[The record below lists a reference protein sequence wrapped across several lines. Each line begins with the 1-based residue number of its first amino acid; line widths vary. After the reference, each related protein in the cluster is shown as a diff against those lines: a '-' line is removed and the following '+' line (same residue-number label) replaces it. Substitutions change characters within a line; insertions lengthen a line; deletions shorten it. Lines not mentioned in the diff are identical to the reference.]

1 MDVLSEVLRV
11 VRLSGAIHFCA
22 EFTRPWAILTSP
34 PETLTS
40 RLVPGA
46 EAVIPFHIATAGS
59 CWLSWGKVEPI
70 AIEVGDVVV
79 FARGAQ
85 HVLASEPGVPPVP
98 IKDIYQPSTEQITV
112 LRHGGGGEEC
122 HFVCGFLHSDQR
134 FGPLL
139 DTMPALTCVRV
150 RNGALHLEAFT
161 EAGRYAEPITL
172 AEDPHWWTAAI
183 DHLISE
189 TAKPG
194 PGNRAVLARLS
205 ELLFVEVVRWQLSYV
220 SAGHSGWLAGLNDTH
235 VGRVLSLL
243 HAEPARPW
251 TVEELADRA
260 GISRATLAKRFVELV
275 GETPMQYLAGWR
287 MHLAR
292 RHLRESTLGLA
303 EIAARAGYES
313 EAAFSRA
320 FRRLVGVPPAS
331 WRQANAPSSEF
342 QSGQTNGSSTKD
354 IQHPTF
360 GQRAPFAKTL
370 VLDSSEVGLARSVGV
385 PSLDPLRRSRD

>member
-22 EFTRPWAILTSP
+22 EFSQPWAILTSP
-34 PETLTS
+34 PEMLAS

-46 EAVIPFHIATAGS
+46 EAVIPFHIATAGR

-70 AIEVGDVVV
+70 PIEVGDVVV

-85 HVLASEPGVPPVP
+85 HVLASASGVTPVP
-98 IKDIYQPSTEQITV
+98 IKDIYRPSPAQITV

-122 HFVCGFLHSDQR
+122 RFVCGFLHSDQR

-150 RNGALHLEAFT
+150 RDGVLLLETFT
-161 EAGRYAEPITL
+161 DTGRYADPIAL
-172 AEDPHWWTAAI
+172 AEGPHWWQAAI
-183 DHLISE
+183 GHLVNE

-205 ELLFVEVVRWQLSYV
+205 ELLFMEVVRWQLTYISE
-220 SAGHSGWLAGLNDTH
+220 GNSGWLAGLNDAH
-235 VGRVLSLL
+235 VGRALSLM
-243 HAEPARPW
+243 HGDPARAW
-251 TVEELADRA
+251 TVEELAQES
-260 GISRATLAKRFVELV
+260 GISRASLAKRFVDLV
-275 GETPMQYLAGWR
+275 GETPIQYLAGWR

-292 RHLRESTLGLA
+292 RLLRESNAGLA
-303 EIAARAGYES
+303 ELAGRVGYES

-320 FRRLVGVPPAS
+320 FRRAVGMPPAT
-331 WRQANAPSSEF
+331 WRDANAAVPDLAEEPLRE
-342 QSGQTNGSSTKD
+342 GS
-354 IQHPTF
+354 
-360 GQRAPFAKTL
+360 
-370 VLDSSEVGLARSVGV
+370 LAR
-385 PSLDPLRRSRD
+385 P